1 MNDDL
6 QVDPPTQE
14 RIMAE
19 AVRRGRR
26 RQRRGR
32 LLGAGAVLAI
42 AAGAAAIGLTLAG
55 GPSTQRVTT
64 VNPAVA
70 PTTTR
75 PGAAPALAPTTT
87 RPAARAGF
95 PPARPPGTT
104 VSQPFSPCRAGQL
117 RLSVT
122 PYGYGMGAGA
132 AEITYVNASAT
143 ECTLKGY
150 PGISISNPSGT
161 ASVAAKPTVPGTY
174 LENQNLGWYAP
185 SPNAVNLPP
194 AARAVSYLGWDG
206 GASLAPAELAKC
218 LSAPWT
224 ETITLPVEGGT
235 IVSNGN
241 LGLGVCNNLVA
252 EPIQPATYHPAP

>member
-1 MNDDL
+1 
-6 QVDPPTQE
+6 
-14 RIMAE
+14 MAE

-26 RQRRGR
+26 RQRRRR

-75 PGAAPALAPTTT
+75 PA
-87 RPAARAGF
+87 RPATGIA
-95 PPARPPGTT
+95 PARPPGTT
-104 VSQPFSPCRAGQL
+104 VSQPISPCRSGQL

-143 ECTLKGY
+143 ECTLEGY

-161 ASVAAKPTVPGTY
+161 ASVAAKPTVPGAY
-174 LENQNLGWYAP
+174 LDNQNLGWYAP

-206 GASLAPAELAKC
+206 GASLAPDRARQMPVGSLDRNDH
-218 LSAPWT
+218 AP
-224 ETITLPVEGGT
+224 G
-235 IVSNGN
+235 
-241 LGLGVCNNLVA
+241 
-252 EPIQPATYHPAP
+252 